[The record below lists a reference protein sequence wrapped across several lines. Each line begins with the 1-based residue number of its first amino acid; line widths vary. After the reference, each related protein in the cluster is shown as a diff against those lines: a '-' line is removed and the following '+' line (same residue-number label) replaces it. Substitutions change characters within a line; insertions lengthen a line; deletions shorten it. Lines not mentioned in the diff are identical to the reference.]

1 MLDKV
6 RSSQTEILMINKN
19 LASNL
24 KKQRAELTDL
34 QTKSS
39 LNQTIIESILV
50 QNLALEQTIQ
60 ALLDDQGGPR
70 QDTNLSVK
78 AKRLTALSI
87 VASNA
92 IESNHLPSNSSVM
105 SASTLH

>member
-60 ALLDDQGGPR
+60 ALLDD
-70 QDTNLSVK
+70 
-78 AKRLTALSI
+78 
-87 VASNA
+87 
-92 IESNHLPSNSSVM
+92 
-105 SASTLH
+105 

>member
-34 QTKSS
+34 
-39 LNQTIIESILV
+39 
-50 QNLALEQTIQ
+50 
-60 ALLDDQGGPR
+60 
-70 QDTNLSVK
+70 
-78 AKRLTALSI
+78 
-87 VASNA
+87 
-92 IESNHLPSNSSVM
+92 
-105 SASTLH
+105 

>member
-50 QNLALEQTIQ
+50 QNIALEQTIQ
-60 ALLDDQGGPR
+60 ALLDD
-70 QDTNLSVK
+70 
-78 AKRLTALSI
+78 
-87 VASNA
+87 
-92 IESNHLPSNSSVM
+92 
-105 SASTLH
+105 